1 MKLKD
6 LFIIIILVAN
16 SCSLEYK
23 KESNLTDT
31 TIAII
36 FEDYYEFKSR
46 INPIEATKGGNYEY
60 NDYIAN
66 YISDDYQNDL
76 IKEYKNFLNRLNE
89 IDETSLSAADK
100 LSMEVMKWDCMI
112 KLEGLQN
119 PIVVVTSPMY
129 NLPSFELTP
138 LTQIQS
144 LHLYVAQLASGG
156 SVHPFNSTKDYED
169 WLKRVDD
176 YIIFLD
182 TCISMMREGISKK
195 IVLPSVLTNKTIIQ
209 LEEFITKDINEHL
222 FYRPI
227 ISPKK
232 LIPR

>member
-1 MKLKD
+1 M
-6 LFIIIILVAN
+6 
-16 SCSLEYK
+16 
-23 KESNLTDT
+23 
-31 TIAII
+31 
-36 FEDYYEFKSR
+36 
-46 INPIEATKGGNYEY
+46 
-60 NDYIAN
+60 
-66 YISDDYQNDL
+66 
-76 IKEYKNFLNRLNE
+76 NE

-112 KLEGLQN
+112 KLEGLKN

-182 TCISMMREGISKK
+182 TCLFFLK
-195 IVLPSVLTNKTIIQ
+195 II
-209 LEEFITKDINEHL
+209 L
-222 FYRPI
+222 FLYL
-227 ISPKK
+227 S
-232 LIPR
+232 L

>member
-1 MKLKD
+1 MKLKQ
-6 LFIIIILVAN
+6 LYIFLTLIVC
-16 SCSLEYK
+16 SCDLEYQ
-23 KESNLTDT
+23 KEINSTET
-31 TIAII
+31 AISTI
-36 FEDYYEFKSR
+36 FEDYYKFKSR

-66 YISDDYQNDL
+66 YISDDYQRDL
-76 IKEYKNFLNRLNE
+76 IKEYEYFLTRLNE
-89 IDETSLSAADK
+89 LDVASLSSADK

-169 WLKRVDD
+169 WLKRLDD
-176 YIIFLD
+176 YIAFLD
-182 TCISMMREGISKK
+182 TSIANMKEGMAKG
-195 IVLPSVLTNKTIIQ
+195 IVLPKVCTNS
-209 LEEFITKDINEHL
+209 NL
-222 FYRPI
+222 FWEI
-227 ISPKK
+227 
-232 LIPR
+232 

>member
-1 MKLKD
+1 
-6 LFIIIILVAN
+6 
-16 SCSLEYK
+16 
-23 KESNLTDT
+23 
-31 TIAII
+31 
-36 FEDYYEFKSR
+36 
-46 INPIEATKGGNYEY
+46 
-60 NDYIAN
+60 
-66 YISDDYQNDL
+66 
-76 IKEYKNFLNRLNE
+76 
-89 IDETSLSAADK
+89 
-100 LSMEVMKWDCMI
+100 MKWDCMI

-176 YIIFLD
+176 YIVFLD
-182 TCISMMREGISKK
+182 TSISMMREGISKK

-209 LEEFITKDINEHL
+209 LEKSLLLKILMNIFFTDL
-222 FYRPI
+222 
-227 ISPKK
+227 
-232 LIPR
+232 